1 MMLTLHLRRSG
12 YLRQILMFSDFLT
25 PEINSVFNK
34 YFKNVAGKLKIK
46 QSYEDGTIVDVLP
59 QIQQT
64 FTRIDAPSLSAMDD
78 ARFKYFIEKV
88 CLQCLTIELKDG
100 KKLTQIRRR
109 HCQPF
114 ANQPPCKIIPSSSF
128 HPILTMSASATTWRI
143 TIILTVHAAS
153 KFN

>member
-12 YLRQILMFSDFLT
+12 YLRQTLMFSDFLT
-25 PEINSVFNK
+25 PEMNSVFNK

-88 CLQCLTIELKDG
+88 CL
-100 KKLTQIRRR
+100 
-109 HCQPF
+109 
-114 ANQPPCKIIPSSSF
+114 
-128 HPILTMSASATTWRI
+128 
-143 TIILTVHAAS
+143 
-153 KFN
+153 